1 MLGPK
6 GNSKPSSTTV
16 KSPRTSNFS
25 GWHASCDTPEA
36 CLAIAL
42 LFPQSHHLIIMVVAL
57 LLLAAV
63 GILAWGFSQAKPY
76 GKPGILA
83 WLQTVVLMAPWLLFF
98 ALSAAGVYLNLAG
111 ILLMVVSSA
120 GLYIYLGQQLR
131 ESEQTELAE
140 KRSAALMS
148 LNSDDASVAEL
159 DDAGGGEGAA
169 LPALAETVSGEDA
182 EGSQVAKTDQAIKS
196 KVPEKSPDNVRPIP
210 PEDLTVIEGIFGIDT
225 FFRTQTIPFV
235 EGAIFKGNLRGKPDE
250 TAKVLNE
257 KLHEKLA
264 DRYCAFVL
272 IDPEDKPVVLV
283 QPSDYG
289 PKPTS
294 LRQKIL
300 AVVLAIAS
308 FATCLETASILQ
320 GFDIFQS
327 PDRWPAAL
335 PIALGL
341 ATVLGVHDI
350 GHRIVASKLDV
361 KISPPFFLPAWQL
374 GSFGS
379 LMRFESILPNRSVL
393 FDVSFAG
400 PAAGGILSF
409 ALLFLGLVLSHPGS
423 TFQMPAQFFQGS
435 ILVGTLARTVLG
447 DALQA
452 DLVDVHPLMVIGW
465 MGLII
470 TAINVIPA
478 GQLDGGRV
486 IQAIYGRK
494 TLVRSTA
501 VSLVLLAVVGLFNP
515 LALYWAVLIVFL
527 QRQPERP
534 CMDDLTE
541 PDDARAA
548 LALLALLMTLLVL
561 LPLTPSLASRL
572 GIG

>member
-1 MLGPK
+1 M
-6 GNSKPSSTTV
+6 
-16 KSPRTSNFS
+16 
-25 GWHASCDTPEA
+25 
-36 CLAIAL
+36 I
-42 LFPQSHHLIIMVVAL
+42 VAL
-57 LLLAAV
+57 LLIAAV
-63 GILAWGFSQAKPY
+63 GILAWGYWQAKPY
-76 GKPGILA
+76 GTPGVLA

-98 ALSAAGVYLNLAG
+98 GLSALGIYLNLAG

-120 GLYIYLGQQLR
+120 GLYIFLGRRLR
-131 ESEQTELAE
+131 EPKQAELAE
-140 KRSAALMS
+140 KRAAALIGS
-148 LNSDDASVAEL
+148 ETTTVEKADASEREDRAVSAIEAASADPASADQSVDL
-159 DDAGGGEGAA
+159 EQAGKAQQDDRA
-169 LPALAETVSGEDA
+169 
-182 EGSQVAKTDQAIKS
+182 DQSEKKS
-196 KVPEKSPDNVRPIP
+196 APENAPPISPGDMPI
-210 PEDLTVIEGIFGIDT
+210 IEGIFGIDT
-225 FFRTQTIPFV
+225 FFKTKTIPFA

-250 TAKVLNE
+250 AAKVINE
-257 KLHEKLA
+257 KLTDKLG
-264 DRYCAFVL
+264 DRYRAFLLV
-272 IDPEDKPVVLV
+272 DPEDKPVVLV

-300 AVVLAIAS
+300 AGVLAIAT

-320 GFDIFQS
+320 SFDIFQS
-327 PDRWPAAL
+327 PERWPQAL

-341 ATVLGVHDI
+341 ATVLGVHEL
-350 GHRIVASKLDV
+350 GHRVAASKLNI

-379 LMRFESILPNRSVL
+379 LMRFESILPNRAVL
-393 FDVSFAG
+393 FDVAFAG
-400 PAAGGILSF
+400 PAAGGILSLAF
-409 ALLFLGLVLSHPGS
+409 LFLGLVLSHPGS
-423 TFQMPAQFFQGS
+423 TFQMPAAFFQGS

-447 DALQA
+447 DALQG

-470 TAINVIPA
+470 TAINVMPA

-486 IQAIYGRK
+486 VQAIYGRK

-501 VSLVLLAVVGLFNP
+501 VTLVLLAVVGLFNP

-534 CMDDLTE
+534 CIDDLTE

-548 LALLALLMTLLVL
+548 LALLSLFLMLLVL
-561 LPLTPSLASRL
+561 LPLTPSLAGRL